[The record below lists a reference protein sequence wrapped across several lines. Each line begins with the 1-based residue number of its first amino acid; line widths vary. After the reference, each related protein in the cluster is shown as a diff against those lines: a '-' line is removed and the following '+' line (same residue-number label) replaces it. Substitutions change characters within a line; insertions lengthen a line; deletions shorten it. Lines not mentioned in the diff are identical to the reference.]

1 MRNLEVKGRFLSAVQ
16 DSFKY
21 FSLENIKQGIKRF
34 TLPSAL
40 VSLVLIII
48 FLIISLVELPI
59 LKDNFIQPDAYRI
72 LYSIV
77 IAIVIMLIW
86 FSIGVWAGPRLGKF
100 LAENIIGQKVIVG
113 SSTVYFEELEEE
125 ELKIIPGQ
133 IISRFIN
140 LLIAWTSISATL
152 ISLVAG
158 FVYGSDADDLSGFLE
173 STNLLD
179 IFLKILL
186 VLIIAPLALTLFI
199 PISWMLLDVH
209 MKAWNKKKRVAWL
222 VGTKVQD
229 KTKGYIA
236 AGAILTSAAA
246 IGLDQLNLLVK
257 IILLSFA
264 WVGLACVFVVLIY
277 TLLFHAGYR
286 EIYHE
291 TIGIPI
297 GETELSL
304 TDRSILFKGTA
315 ALKREKK
322 PVSEDEEKT
331 EDMESSQSSNN
342 EH

>member
-77 IAIVIMLIW
+77 ISIVIMLIW

-199 PISWMLLDVH
+199 PVSWMLLDVH
-209 MKAWNKKKRVAWL
+209 MKAWNKKNRVAW
-222 VGTKVQD
+222 
-229 KTKGYIA
+229 
-236 AGAILTSAAA
+236 
-246 IGLDQLNLLVK
+246 
-257 IILLSFA
+257 
-264 WVGLACVFVVLIY
+264 
-277 TLLFHAGYR
+277 
-286 EIYHE
+286 
-291 TIGIPI
+291 
-297 GETELSL
+297 
-304 TDRSILFKGTA
+304 
-315 ALKREKK
+315 
-322 PVSEDEEKT
+322 
-331 EDMESSQSSNN
+331 
-342 EH
+342 